1 MGNVLRFRF
10 NKITRRLF
18 TSSEQPDEILPI
30 SQHTPA
36 IQHAIDNKHEIL
48 MKYQGPKDAEPR
60 IRNVIPSEFQYGGDR
75 GDVEHV
81 RAYCLDS
88 QAWKNFRTDRIKDN
102 ILGSKPRSIEPPEE
116 GARVIN
122 GEVRTYEPEPVL
134 DQSKLYHPSEDEYN
148 ELKNNDL
155 HSDSFDRATIKRL
168 RNNGATHAHLQ
179 DACKE
184 AVPFEDYETARGYT
198 KDHPSALEEAK
209 KYRSYYKDAMNA
221 SNAYMRDNSDMFN
234 AISPPLSPSEHLEA
248 VTKLFNHHA
257 AKRNR
262 PSEEEMPV
270 KMNTGDQHPHL
281 ETNDRKRAHEWI
293 MNECA
298 KLEPSLKPLIS
309 TQTEFNP
316 RHMMGFHGF
325 HDNYDEQIQQLM
337 NHYNNNIMNSKN
349 LRSYMTNK
357 RLLNSVIAI
366 GSSHCSPIDYRHEL
380 YEEG

>member
-1 MGNVLRFRF
+1 MGNGVRFKF

-18 TSSEQPDEILPI
+18 TSSDQSDEILPT
-30 SQHTPA
+30 SRHTPA

-81 RAYCLDS
+81 HAYCLDN
-88 QAWKNFRTDRIKDN
+88 QAWRNFRTDRIKDD

-134 DQSKLYHPSEDEYN
+134 DQSKLYHPSEGEYN
-148 ELKNNDL
+148 ELQKNDL
-155 HSDSFDRATIKRL
+155 HPDSFDRATIKRL

-179 DACKE
+179 DACKD
-184 AVPFEDYETARGYT
+184 AIPFEDYEAAREYT
-198 KDHPSALEEAK
+198 KDHSSAFEEAK
-209 KYRSYYKDAMNA
+209 KYRSYYVDSMTANKN
-221 SNAYMRDNSDMFN
+221 YMRDNGNMFN
-234 AISPPLSPSEHLEA
+234 AINPPLSPSEHLEA

-262 PSEEEMPV
+262 PI
-270 KMNTGDQHPHL
+270 GDPGVHL

-316 RHMMGFHGF
+316 RHIMGFHGATGY
-325 HDNYDEQIQQLM
+325 YDEPIQKLT

-349 LRSYMTNK
+349 LRSYMTNR

-366 GSSHCSPIDYRHEL
+366 GSSQHSPIDYRHEL